1 MSDVKWIKVA
11 VDMFDHDKIDF
22 LRSLPEGDSIIVT
35 WIQML
40 TIAGKSNN
48 SGYLMVTDRIPYT
61 EQLLSNKLRRQPV
74 FLQFALKTLESLN
87 MINVEEGPFH
97 ITNWEKHQNANGLEK
112 IKSDTAKR
120 VAKHRQLKK
129 EKALSL
135 QCNVTEALHV
145 THGNETEVRS
155 KNKEKD
161 TTLPEDPFEKVRI
174 AFKMMHRMID
184 MPYKDSP
191 LLTDL
196 LKDFSPEL
204 IIGVMNDKFRENVRT
219 LKYYEGAIRDTANVG
234 MARRS
239 KGPQGYYTPP
249 SELEAQQA
257 ARMAQL
263 RKEDKPMT
271 YAPLFDIGGA

>member
-1 MSDVKWIKVA
+1 MSDVKWIRVA

-48 SGYLMVTDRIPYT
+48 GGYLMVTDSIPYT

-74 FLQFALKTLESLN
+74 FLQFALETLEKLN

-97 ITNWEKHQNANGLEK
+97 ITNWEKHQNATGLEK

-120 VAKHRQLKK
+120 VAKHRRLKK
-129 EKALSL
+129 EQALLL
-135 QCNVTEALHV
+135 QCNVTNELHV

-161 TTLPEDPFEKVRI
+161 TTLLRDDFEKVRI
-174 AFKMMHRMID
+174 AYRELHKVLDF
-184 MPYKDSP
+184 PYSDSP
-191 LLTDL
+191 LLTKIL
-196 LKDFSPEL
+196 EEGFKPEL
-204 IIGVMNDKFRENVRT
+204 IIGIMKEKYKPTVKTFR
-219 LKYYEGAIRDTANVG
+219 YYEGAIRDSQTNANG
-234 MARRS
+234 RNKQNRNFY
-239 KGPQGYYTPP
+239 QHP
-249 SELEAQQA
+249 SEYEAQQA
-257 ARMAQL
+257 ARMAKLQTD
-263 RKEDKPMT
+263 EYGV
-271 YAPLFDIGGA
+271 YAPVEPGATL